1 MFLQPCGRCRDCTRA
16 PISFSPDQTA
26 PTFFYVE
33 PCDPTPRT
41 WLMLKKV
48 RLSSD
53 IRSTFLFFTIL
64 YLYCTHMI
72 IIYTSCHSIVLAN
85 DPLNC
90 WTGACASDEVRTRLN
105 IYVESRLIIA
115 YIQHLSTRVNN
126 VEWSRST
133 RTLYKRGLSVFSLP
147 SPVSHPPRLLAFLL
161 QEITERSALHYRTDF
176 IKGSRANA
184 RNVSCNWLFAMVIL
198 T

>member
-105 IYVESRLIIA
+105 TYVESRLIIA

-126 VEWSRST
+126 VEWIVEAVRPG
-133 RTLYKRGLSVFSLP
+133 LYTSAAYQFFLFSPAAAPRFLTARDNWKVCSPLSNRFYQ
-147 SPVSHPPRLLAFLL
+147 RF
-161 QEITERSALHYRTDF
+161 
-176 IKGSRANA
+176 KG
-184 RNVSCNWLFAMVIL
+184 
-198 T
+198 

>member
-105 IYVESRLIIA
+105 TYVESRLIIA

-126 VEWSRST
+126 VEWIVEAVRPQDFIQARLISF
-133 RTLYKRGLSVFSLP
+133 FS
-147 SPVSHPPRLLAFLL
+147 SHPPRLLAFLL

>member
-64 YLYCTHMI
+64 YLYCTHTI

-85 DPLNC
+85 DPLNRRMRIRWSQNSFEHIC
-90 WTGACASDEVRTRLN
+90 WIPFDHRIHSASLN
-105 IYVESRLIIA
+105 KSQQRWM
-115 YIQHLSTRVNN
+115 NC
-126 VEWSRST
+126 WSRST
-133 RTLYKRGLSVFSLP
+133 RTLYKRGLSVFSLS

-198 T
+198 S